1 MLVTPSDIVT
11 FKSPVQ
17 LLNASSP
24 TVFTFPGIVTS
35 VSFLHKLNAPSPM
48 LVMFSGIVRLSRE
61 LHERKAL
68 ISIVLIPFGICTLVS
83 ELQLLNAYSP
93 KYVTVSGIFTFT
105 IASQSENAQSPMLV
119 TLSGM
124 VTSVSVV
131 QLANAILP
139 IPVTFFPSISDGMTN
154 VLALPLYFVISAVSP
169 ETLYSK
175 SPYTSATALTATL
188 SLMTGSASP
197 NGVAKT
203 PTAIAAATNPL
214 ANFLYFISKPSL
226 NCKNNEKLPHPCT
239 TLSLYNRI

>member
-11 FKSPVQ
+11 FKSSVQ

-61 LHERKAL
+61 LHERNAL
-68 ISIVLIPFGICTLVS
+68 ISIVLIPFGICTLLS

-93 KYVTVSGIFTFT
+93 KYVTVSGIFTLT
-105 IASQSENAQSPMLV
+105 IVSQSENAQSPMLV

-131 QLANAILP
+131 QL
-139 IPVTFFPSISDGMTN
+139 
-154 VLALPLYFVISAVSP
+154 VSP

-175 SPYTSATALTATL
+175 SPYTSAPALTATL
-188 SLMTGSASP
+188 SLMTGSTSP

-226 NCKNNEKLPHPCT
+226 NCKSNESCRTLHYTFPINYNI
-239 TLSLYNRI
+239 TLSAKLQYPKG